1 MEKQRGCDHSEMM
14 IPKSAE
20 ERKKLINRLRRIE
33 GQVRGLQNMVEE
45 DRYCIDILTQISS
58 VISALEN
65 VNLILLERH
74 TKKCLKKAYQNGKE
88 EESVQELMEVI
99 KRMVK

>member
-1 MEKQRGCDHSEMM
+1 MKKQHNCDHSEMM
-14 IPKSAE
+14 IPKSEE
-20 ERKKLINRLRRIE
+20 ERKSLINRLRRIE
-33 GQVRGLQNMVEE
+33 GQVRGLQNMVAE

-74 TKKCLKKAYQNGKE
+74 TKKCLKEAYKNGKE

>member
-1 MEKQRGCDHSEMM
+1 MKKQHNRGHSDVM
-14 IPKSAE
+14 IPKSKE
-20 ERKKLINRLRRIE
+20 EMKLLINRLRRIE

-74 TKKCLKKAYQNGKE
+74 AKKCLKEAYKNGKE